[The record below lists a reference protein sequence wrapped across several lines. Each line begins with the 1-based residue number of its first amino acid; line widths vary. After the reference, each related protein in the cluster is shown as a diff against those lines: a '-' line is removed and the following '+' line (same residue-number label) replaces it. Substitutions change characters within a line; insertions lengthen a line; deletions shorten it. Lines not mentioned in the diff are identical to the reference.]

1 MRRAR
6 RAARGHLRSQGFTL
20 IELLIVIAIIG
31 LLAAMLIPNMLDAM
45 QKAKQKRVMAEERIV
60 GTAMMMWLSDQVGAA
75 AAGATIN
82 QVDITS
88 YGTAL
93 TSSQLAKELVPQ
105 YIETVPERDAW
116 KKAYEYYLKLADY
129 TEDRQ
134 VMAVR
139 SAGLGGAYMGDVY
152 TPGAFDPTDYA
163 QDIIWADGMF
173 VRWPQKLT
181 N

>member
-6 RAARGHLRSQGFTL
+6 RAVFLRNQGFTL

-60 GTAMMMWLSDQVGAA
+60 GTAMMIWLTDQTGAA
-75 AAGATIN
+75 AAGASLD
-82 QVDITS
+82 QVDIND
-88 YGTAL
+88 YGDAL
-93 TSSQLAKELVPQ
+93 TPAQLSQELVPQ
-105 YIETVPERDAW
+105 YIETIPELDGW
-116 KKAYEYYLKLADY
+116 KRPYEYYLKL
-129 TEDRQ
+129 EDFHEAEQ

-139 SAGLGGAYMGDVY
+139 SAGLGGAYLGDVY
-152 TPGAFDPTDYA
+152 VPGAFDPTDYA
-163 QDIIWADGMF
+163 QDIIWADGLF

-181 N
+181 T

>member
-6 RAARGHLRSQGFTL
+6 RADRLHSRGFTL

-31 LLAAMLIPNMLDAM
+31 LLSAMLIPNMLDAM

-60 GTAMMMWLSDQVGAA
+60 GTAMMIWLTDQTGAA
-75 AAGATIN
+75 AAGSSMN
-82 QVDITS
+82 QVDIND

-93 TSSQLAKELVPQ
+93 TADELAQELVPQ
-105 YIETVPERDAW
+105 YIETIPELDGW
-116 KKAYEYYLKLADY
+116 KHRYEYYLKL
-129 TEDRQ
+129 EDFHDSDR

-139 SAGLGGAYMGDVY
+139 SAGLGGAYLGDVY
-152 TPGAFDPTDYA
+152 EPGAFDPTDFS
-163 QDIIWADGMF
+163 QDIIWADGLF

>member
-6 RAARGHLRSQGFTL
+6 RAAFLRNQGFTL

-31 LLAAMLIPNMLDAM
+31 LLSAMLIPNMLDAM

-60 GTAMMMWLSDQVGAA
+60 GTAMMIWLTDQTGAA
-75 AAGATIN
+75 AAGTTID
-82 QVDITS
+82 QVDMTD
-88 YGTAL
+88 YGAAL
-93 TSSQLAKELVPQ
+93 TPAQLSQELVPQ
-105 YIETVPERDAW
+105 YIETIPELDGW
-116 KKAYEYYLKLADY
+116 KHPYEYYLKL
-129 TEDRQ
+129 EDFHEAEQ

-139 SAGLGGAYMGDVY
+139 SAGLGGAYVGDVY
-152 TPGAFDPTDYA
+152 EPGAFDPTDYS
-163 QDIIWADGMF
+163 QDIIWADGLF